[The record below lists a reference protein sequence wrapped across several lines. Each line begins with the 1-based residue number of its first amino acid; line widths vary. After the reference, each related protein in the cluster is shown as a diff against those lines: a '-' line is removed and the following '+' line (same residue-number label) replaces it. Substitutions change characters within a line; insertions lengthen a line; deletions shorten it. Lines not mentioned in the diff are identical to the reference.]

1 MKESAQKINS
11 LIKESKEYQLY
22 KNLKNKIDEDQH
34 LKSLSDRMNSLK
46 KVICK
51 DRNDDL
57 LKALQSDALLGTV
70 PAVKN
75 GAVALIEDGSVLSA
89 SCTPSALS
97 IPATIDEY
105 LEILG
110 NAASNVK

>member
-1 MKESAQKINS
+1 MKEKAQKINS

-57 LKALQSDALLGTV
+57 LKEYYDLEKEYKSNPL
-70 PAVKN
+70 
-75 GAVALIEDGSVLSA
+75 VADLESVQMDLNNLFKDIVDILS
-89 SCTPSALS
+89 L
-97 IPATIDEY
+97 
-105 LEILG
+105 
-110 NAASNVK
+110 K